1 MSYVAASDVGGMQL
15 VRQWD
20 ARPKSGRQRGALS
33 STTWPTR
40 SVRFFCSVPPGSLGD
55 ELLRQ
60 LLADPTVSEVIALT
74 RRPLARADKLR
85 SEVTDFDRL
94 DDHAEAFDVDQ
105 IFCALGTTIKQA
117 GSQDAFRR
125 VDYEIPLAAAK
136 LGAEHGVKDFL
147 ASQRARRV
155 GAIARVL
162 QPREGRLEDALRKL
176 PYRSLT
182 IARPSLLVG
191 QRAKPRLGEQIGMR
205 FGWLAPG
212 KYRPV
217 RAELV
222 AAALAAA
229 ARQPE
234 PGMRIIE
241 SDEIQRVAAR
251 V

>member
-1 MSYVAASDVGGMQL
+1 MPYRGPSDVGGMRL
-15 VRQWD
+15 VREWD
-20 ARPKSGRQRGALS
+20 SRPKSGRTFGAIFDGMADS
-33 STTWPTR
+33 ER
-40 SVRFFCSVPPGSLGD
+40 SVLLLGATGLVGG

-60 LLADPTVSEVIALT
+60 LLADPTVSEVFALT
-74 RRPLARADKLR
+74 RRSLARVDKLR
-85 SEVTDFDRL
+85 AEVTDFDRL

-125 VDYEIPLAAAK
+125 IDYEIPLAAAK

-147 ASQRARRV
+147 LVSALGASAQSRV
-155 GAIARVL
+155 FYNRVK
-162 QPREGRLEDALRKL
+162 GDLEDALRRL

-191 QRAKPRLGEQIGMR
+191 KRAKPRLGEQIGMR

-212 KYRPV
+212 RYRPV

-222 AAALAAA
+222 AAVLADA
-229 ARQPE
+229 ARHPE

>member
-1 MSYVAASDVGGMQL
+1 MPDSERSVLLLGATGLVGG
-15 VRQWD
+15 
-20 ARPKSGRQRGALS
+20 
-33 STTWPTR
+33 
-40 SVRFFCSVPPGSLGD
+40 

-60 LLADPTVSEVIALT
+60 LLADATVSEVIALT

-94 DDHAEAFDVDQ
+94 DDHDEAFDVDQ

-147 ASQRARRV
+147 LVSALGASAQSRV
-155 GAIARVL
+155 FYNRVK
-162 QPREGRLEDALRKL
+162 GDLEDALRRL

-191 QRAKPRLGEQIGMR
+191 ERAKPRLGEQIGMR
-205 FGWLAPG
+205 LGWLAPG

-241 SDEIQRVAAR
+241 SDEIQRITAR